1 MLEDLKIIFEQQKLL
16 MKALHPKEL
25 AIGYNPP
32 LAPMNLNFRPHQDWM
47 RMLAWYLTEEIV
59 EAEDAAD
66 LPSLAAELS
75 DCLHFAVE
83 ICIFSGLDHTCVESH
98 FGMDSLD
105 DVPPIPNLTN
115 AIFSLGRAVNL
126 LKLKP
131 WKASAHS
138 PVSHLAFQA
147 HISKVL
153 FHILKEI
160 KYEKLDPLSIY
171 RDKNFINHQRNANGY

>member
-1 MLEDLKIIFEQQKLL
+1 MLTDLKTIFEQQKRL
-16 MKALHPKEL
+16 MEALRPKEVSL
-25 AIGYNPP
+25 GYNPP
-32 LAPMNLNFRPHQDWM
+32 LAPMDLNFRPHQDWM

-59 EAEDAAD
+59 EAEDADD

-98 FGMDSLD
+98 FELDSLD
-105 DVPPIPNLTN
+105 DVPPIPHLTN
-115 AIFSLGRAVNL
+115 AIFSLGRAMNL

-131 WKASAHS
+131 WKESAAG
-138 PVSHLAFQA
+138 PVSLLAFRA
-147 HISKVL
+147 CISSVL

-160 KYEKLDPLSIY
+160 KYEKLDLLSIY
-171 RDKNFINHQRNANGY
+171 RDKNFINHQRNVNGY